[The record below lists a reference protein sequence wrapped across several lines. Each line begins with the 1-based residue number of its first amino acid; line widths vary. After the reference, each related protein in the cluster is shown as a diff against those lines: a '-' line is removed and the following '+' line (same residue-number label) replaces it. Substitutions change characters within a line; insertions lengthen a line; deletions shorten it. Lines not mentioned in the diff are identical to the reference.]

1 MSPRLDTMIISRYG
15 WDILVPFAV
24 FLVFALLFIGFEFS
38 TFVLSMI
45 FIFMVYIHRNPERVS
60 NYSQEGS
67 ILSPID
73 GKVKSIISI
82 EESPIDSKPG
92 FEIIIES
99 AYIDTA
105 VLRSPIDAQMS
116 IDKLQRGA
124 MLKLNSGYENLNE
137 MADIRFSSKVGDIL
151 VRHLLGSWARP
162 LAFGIEGKL
171 LQAQRYGFMLNGQ
184 SCIFLPSNSRV
195 AIKEG
200 MSLIA
205 GESVIGF
212 FSETV

>member
-24 FLVFALLFIGFEFS
+24 FLVFVLLFIGLELS
-38 TFVLSMI
+38 TFLLSII
-45 FIFMVYIHRNPERVS
+45 FIFLVYIHRNPERIS

-67 ILSPID
+67 ILSPVD
-73 GKVKSIISI
+73 GTVKAIIST
-82 EESPIDSKPG
+82 EKSPIDGKPG

-105 VLRSPIDAQMS
+105 VLRAPVDSTIE
-116 IDKLQRGA
+116 IEKLRRGA
-124 MLKLNSGYENLNE
+124 MLGLKCGHENLNE
-137 MADIRFSSKVGDIL
+137 TADIRFASKSGDIL
-151 VRHLLGSWARP
+151 VRHLLGSWTRP
-162 LAFGIEGKL
+162 LSFGIEGNV
-171 LQAQRYGFMLNGQ
+171 LQAQRYGFMLNGK
-184 SCIFLPSNSRV
+184 SSVYLPSNSRV

-200 MSLIA
+200 MFIKA